1 MTNLCTYR
9 AKIAITANTANA
21 ANTSNTAN
29 TANTA
34 NPEPSNFELFSP
46 FSIVQGVSPQSACKG
61 ESEKQTHHWGLEGL
75 KTFFPHYENWE

>member
-21 ANTSNTAN
+21 NTSNTANTVNSVN

-34 NPEPSNFELFSP
+34 NPEPSKIRHKLLYLVLRCFTKP
-46 FSIVQGVSPQSACKG
+46 FIVQCISPLQ
-61 ESEKQTHHWGLEGL
+61 
-75 KTFFPHYENWE
+75 